1 MEKQFSN
8 VSDISF
14 YMRSGYVKVSHQV
27 DGLITQTDIPI
38 DDEAMIVVSYD
49 RKNKSAIINW

>member
-38 DDEAMIVVSYD
+38 DDEATIVVSYD
-49 RKNKSAIINW
+49 RNSKTATVTW